1 MVNEACKICKN
12 NPCDKPIS
20 NSTFVCED
28 WKPDWS
34 LVAPLPPVMDNS
46 IYNDL
51 PLPPVA
57 DN

>member
-1 MVNEACKICKN
+1 MINEACEICKN

-20 NSTFVCED
+20 NSTFVCEN

-34 LVAPLPPVMDNS
+34 LVVPLPPVMDNS

-51 PLPPVA
+51 PLPPIT